1 MDSRSN
7 LMKSISV
14 IGVLLVF
21 LAPYLS
27 FIRDNIGVVEETDEL
42 YAFKNSIYD
51 SLYVGGTVI
60 CFIGSLFVLGGIK
73 AEKIWS
79 VLVGLGCY
87 VVTISMIV
95 SSISKIREAGFTC
108 TFAAGSVVLCVGALW
123 IIVSEVTQRVV
134 IWRSSTRCLTPKVNT
149 FGSI

>member
-42 YAFKNSIYD
+42 Y
-51 SLYVGGTVI
+51 VG
-60 CFIGSLFVLGGIK
+60 
-73 AEKIWS
+73 
-79 VLVGLGCY
+79 
-87 VVTISMIV
+87 TI
-95 SSISKIREAGFTC
+95 RLHHHEEGRR
-108 TFAAGSVVLCVGALW
+108 L
-123 IIVSEVTQRVV
+123 
-134 IWRSSTRCLTPKVNT
+134 
-149 FGSI
+149 